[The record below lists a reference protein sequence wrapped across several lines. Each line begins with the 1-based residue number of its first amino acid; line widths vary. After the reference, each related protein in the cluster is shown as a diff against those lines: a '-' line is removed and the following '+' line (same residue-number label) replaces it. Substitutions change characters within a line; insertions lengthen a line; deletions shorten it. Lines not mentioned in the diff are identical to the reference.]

1 MKTMTLFL
9 DGSVNDK
16 ESLASAVAFC
26 RCLDGRLFVVPTRLR
41 DIIIPEMEAHA
52 VIQVQDEA
60 ANQERLRRAR
70 TAFDEVCSG
79 LDFVR
84 WVDDDETE
92 TEAIIKH
99 GFLTDVV
106 ILERLSREDG
116 PEVLALNTAL
126 FDTPSPVLVT
136 PPQAP
141 EVIGRRVA
149 VVWGPSVQSARAL
162 RSALPILQKAGQVT
176 TLYNGE
182 QKSCDPEMALTYLS
196 DHGVK
201 SDAKAFE
208 GAGLTAR
215 GRGRAILASVADC
228 QADLL
233 VMGAYGENRLTALIG
248 LGRATKKVVSA
259 TTVPTLLQH

>member
-9 DGSVNDK
+9 DGSVNDS

-70 TAFDEVCSG
+70 MAYDEVCG
-79 LDFVR
+79 DLDFAQ
-84 WVDDDETE
+84 WVEDDETE
-92 TEAIIKH
+92 AEAIIKH

-106 ILERLSREDG
+106 VLERVSREDG

-136 PPQAP
+136 PPKAP
-141 EVIGRRVA
+141 TVIGRNVA

-162 RSALPILQKAGQVT
+162 RTALPILQKAGSVT

-182 QKSCDPEMALTYLS
+182 QKSSDPEIAVTYLK

-201 SDAKAFE
+201 TEVMAFE

-215 GRGRAILASVADC
+215 GRGRAILDAVSTCA
-228 QADLL
+228 ADLM

-248 LGRATKKVVSA
+248 LGRATKKIVSA
-259 TTVPTLLQH
+259 TKVPTLLQH

>member
-9 DGSVNDK
+9 DGSVNDR
-16 ESLASAVAFC
+16 ESLTSALAFC
-26 RCLDGRLFVVPTRLR
+26 RCIDGRLFVVPTRLR

-70 TAFDEVCSG
+70 AAFDEVCG
-79 LDFVR
+79 ELDFAQ
-84 WVDDDETE
+84 WVEDDETE
-92 TEAIIKH
+92 AEAIIKH

-106 ILERLSREDG
+106 VLERVSREDG

-136 PPQAP
+136 PPKAP
-141 EVIGRRVA
+141 AVIGRRVA
-149 VVWGPSVQSARAL
+149 VVWGPSVQAARAL
-162 RSALPILQKAGQVT
+162 RTALPILQKAESITV
-176 TLYNGE
+176 LYNGE
-182 QKSCDPEMALTYLS
+182 QKTNDPQVAVIYLA

-201 SDAKAFE
+201 AEVKAFE

-215 GRGRAILASVADC
+215 GRGRAILTAVAAC
-228 QADLL
+228 EADLV
-233 VMGAYGENRLTALIG
+233 VMGAYGEDRLTALIG